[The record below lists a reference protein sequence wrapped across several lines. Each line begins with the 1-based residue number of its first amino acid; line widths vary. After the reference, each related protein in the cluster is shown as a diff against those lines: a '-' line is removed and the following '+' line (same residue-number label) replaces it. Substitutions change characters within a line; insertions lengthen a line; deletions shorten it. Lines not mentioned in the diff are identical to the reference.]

1 MDQKIL
7 WDCHMHSSFSADS
20 DTPMEEMIQTAAD
33 QGLTGICFTEHFDP
47 DYPDTP
53 ENLDFSLNI
62 PAYRQK
68 LESLADAFKD
78 QIQVNFGIELGLQ
91 PQLAESFSDLL
102 KEVPFDFVIG
112 SSHVVHGYDPYYPS
126 YFEGRKESAC
136 YMEYFE
142 SILENIAAFDEM
154 DVYGHIDYVVRYGP
168 NQNRQYSYGR
178 YKEILDEILFMQKD
192 SGEKV
197 SNIVLMG
204 TGEPLDN
211 YDNVLKFLHLVSCP
225 EGINI
230 GQRHISLSTSGIAD
244 KIETLAKEKL
254 QITLSVSLHAP
265 DDETRSSIMPV
276 NDAYPVER
284 LMQACRY
291 YFDTTGRRIS
301 YEYMMAR
308 DKTDRPWQA
317 DLLAKLLKGRPA
329 HVNLIPLNEVAESPL
344 KPSRPET
351 VRRFQQALEKRG
363 VTATVRRKLG
373 PDIDAACGQLRQR
386 QLKEDGKSSSRD

>member
-1 MDQKIL
+1 MTEIKSLTIEELKAALADMGEKPFRAGQIFKWL
-7 WDCHMHSSFSADS
+7 HGGVESF
-20 DTPMEEMIQTAAD
+20 EEMS
-33 QGLTGICFTEHFDP
+33 
-47 DYPDTP
+47 
-53 ENLDFSLNI
+53 NLSKDL
-62 PAYRQK
+62 RQR
-68 LESLADAFKD
+68 
-78 QIQVNFGIELGLQ
+78 
-91 PQLAESFSDLL
+91 LAERFILTVPTVARKQVSKVDGTVKYLWRLRDGDCVESVLMHYEHGISVCVSTQVGCRMGCKFCASGLNGKKRDL
-102 KEVPFDFVIG
+102 
-112 SSHVVHGYDPYYPS
+112 
-126 YFEGRKESAC
+126 SA
-136 YMEYFE
+136 
-142 SILENIAAFDEM
+142 
-154 DVYGHIDYVVRYGP
+154 G
-168 NQNRQYSYGR
+168 
-178 YKEILDEILFMQKD
+178 EILDEILFMQKD

-197 SNIVLMG
+197 SSIVLMG

-244 KIETLAKEKL
+244 KIEALAEEKL

-276 NDAYPVER
+276 NNAYPVER

-317 DLLAKLLKGRPA
+317 EQLAKLLRGRPA

-344 KPSRPET
+344 RPSRPET

-373 PDIDAACGQLRQR
+373 PDIDAACGQLRRRELQDKTA
-386 QLKEDGKSSSRD
+386 L

>member
-1 MDQKIL
+1 MTEIKCLTIDELKSALKDMGEKPFRAGQIFKWL
-7 WDCHMHSSFSADS
+7 HEGVSS
-20 DTPMEEMIQTAAD
+20 
-33 QGLTGICFTEHFDP
+33 
-47 DYPDTP
+47 
-53 ENLDFSLNI
+53 
-62 PAYRQK
+62 
-68 LESLADAFKD
+68 
-78 QIQVNFGIELGLQ
+78 
-91 PQLAESFSDLL
+91 
-102 KEVPFDFVIG
+102 
-112 SSHVVHGYDPYYPS
+112 
-126 YFEGRKESAC
+126 
-136 YMEYFE
+136 
-142 SILENIAAFDEM
+142 FDEM
-154 DVYGHIDYVVRYGP
+154 SNLSKELRARLAENFILTVPEVARKQVSKVDGTVKYLWRMRDGDCVESVLMHYEHGVSVCVSTQVGCRMGCKFCASGL
-168 NQNRQYSYGR
+168 NGKKRNLSAG
-178 YKEILDEILFMQKD
+178 EILDEILFMQKD

-301 YEYMMAR
+301 YEYMGQDRPAVAGGKAREAAPRPAGSCQPHPAQRGGGKSALALEAGDRAPLSAGARKARRDRDRQTKARSGHRRRLRSASPAR
-308 DKTDRPWQA
+308 DEGARITC
-317 DLLAKLLKGRPA
+317 
-329 HVNLIPLNEVAESPL
+329 V
-344 KPSRPET
+344 
-351 VRRFQQALEKRG
+351 
-363 VTATVRRKLG
+363 
-373 PDIDAACGQLRQR
+373 
-386 QLKEDGKSSSRD
+386 